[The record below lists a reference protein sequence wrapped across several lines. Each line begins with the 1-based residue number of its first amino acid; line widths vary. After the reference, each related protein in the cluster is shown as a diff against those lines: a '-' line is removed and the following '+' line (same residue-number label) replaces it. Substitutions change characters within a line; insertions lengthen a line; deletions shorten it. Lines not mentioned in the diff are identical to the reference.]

1 MWNSLECWHE
11 GDSPL
16 HRELLAIPEF
26 YQPKISHIAD
36 LRQKQQWIAED
47 DHHPNQVSH
56 DSWASEL
63 LEFYKNLQR

>member
-11 GDSPL
+11 GDSAL
-16 HRELLAIPEF
+16 HKEILDMPEF

-36 LRQKQQWIAED
+36 LRQKQQWISED

-56 DSWASEL
+56 NEWADNL
-63 LEFYKNLQR
+63 LDFYKSLYK